1 MQARCAKIPLHR
13 RWHTVDCAQGSA
25 LERVAIG
32 RESQTT
38 AFKWRMT
45 QAERLYSGALLTLGN
60 NIHERQV
67 SGGRLAARYG
77 LDEAQRS
84 RLARNNL
91 RNSRPKL
98 AKLTS

>member
-77 LDEAQRS
+77 LDGRKVAIR
-84 RLARNNL
+84 AMG
-91 RNSRPKL
+91 NSR
-98 AKLTS
+98 